1 MATREG
7 RPTLCDRIAVA
18 QLELRQEFDMHFMRT
33 DRRDDWW
40 RLGINTRGAWV
51 LFADAGRGW
60 TVDAGPANIRHDDGL
75 PPLSTFRTSIGAGLD
90 FGSVGV
96 YVAKAT
102 STGREPINVIVRLGR
117 RF

>member
-1 MATREG
+1 MPFTAATNQS
-7 RPTLCDRIAVA
+7 TTIA
-18 QLELRQEFDMHFMRT
+18 QDFNLDMVRS
-33 DRRDDWW
+33 DQRDDWW
-40 RLGINTRGAWV
+40 RLGFNTRGAWV

-60 TVDAGPANIRHDDGL
+60 GVQSGAAGIREESGL

-90 FGSVGV
+90 FGSLGI

-102 STGREPINVIVRLGR
+102 STGREPMNVIVRLGR